1 MNKLVKIVLSII
13 LMQIVILIVH
23 YTKWYFVKLYPVVVN
38 CFIFLVFFISSFSKE
53 TVIQKFAKLT
63 EPNIKPKALE
73 YTRKLTYYWA
83 IFTFFNFLISLWTV
97 FLPQKIWSI
106 YNGIISYILVGSFF
120 AIEYFVRKRFKKKY
134 GC

>member
-23 YTKWYFVKLYPVVVN
+23 YTKWHFVKLYPVVVN
-38 CFIFLVFFISSFSKE
+38 CFIFLVFFTSSFSKE

>member
-73 YTRKLTYYWA
+73 YTRKLTYYWT